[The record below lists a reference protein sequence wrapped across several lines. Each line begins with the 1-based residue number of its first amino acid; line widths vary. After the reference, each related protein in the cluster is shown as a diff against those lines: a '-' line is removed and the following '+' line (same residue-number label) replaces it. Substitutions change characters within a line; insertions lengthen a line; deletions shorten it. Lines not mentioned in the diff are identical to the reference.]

1 MKSYLNTYINNFRG
15 FSREV
20 WVLTLVTYIN
30 RAGAMV
36 MPFMTKYL
44 HDSFS
49 FNLKEIGWILACIG
63 CGSLFGS
70 WLGGK
75 FTDKIGFYTVM
86 LVSLFLTGFG
96 IIAILFLYDFVEI
109 CIGLFVIT
117 TFADMYKPAMYVA
130 VSNFTT
136 KENRTRALSIIRLA
150 VNLGIVSGPILAGL
164 LIQKNDYDY
173 LFWIDGIT
181 CVIAI
186 SAFMLLIDERK
197 FYKARKKIQRKN
209 KVLTVNKETAAID
222 KNFVIFL
229 LGSFLTAFLF
239 FQLFTTIPLYN
250 TQKLRLNQ
258 LEIGLLLSLNGLI
271 IFILEMPL
279 IGYLERKLFEST
291 KIILLGSV
299 FMASGFCCLAMSKSI
314 VVLVL
319 SIVLITIG
327 QILSFS
333 FSNAFA
339 FSRAIKG
346 QEGKYMALYAMSFSA
361 AQIMSPSVG
370 LTVCDNYSYLSNWC
384 LMSAIGL
391 IGITLYYKLDKN
403 IKFESATNDFNKL
416 AVTS

>member
-49 FNLKEIGWILACIG
+49 FSFKEIGWILACIG

-96 IIAILFLYDFVEI
+96 IIAILFLYDFIEI

-117 TFADMYKPAMYVA
+117 TCADMYKPAMYVA
-130 VSNFTT
+130 VSNFTNQQ
-136 KENRTRALSIIRLA
+136 NRTRALSLIRLS

-209 KVLTVNKETAAID
+209 SLLTVNKDTVAND
-222 KNFVIFL
+222 KNFVLFL
-229 LGSFLTAFLF
+229 LGSFFTAFLF

-250 TQKLRLNQ
+250 TQKLKLSQ
-258 LEIGLLLSLNGLI
+258 LEIGLLLSLNGFI

-291 KIILLGSV
+291 KIILLGSA
-299 FMASGFCCLAMSKSI
+299 FMASGFCCLAMSTSI

-319 SIVLITIG
+319 SIVLITVG

-333 FSNAFA
+333 FSNTFA

-361 AQIMSPSVG
+361 AQIMSPAVG
-370 LTVCDNYSYLSNWC
+370 LTVCDYSYLSNWC

-391 IGITLYYKLDKN
+391 IGVSLYYKLDKN
-403 IKFESATNDFNKL
+403 IKFESVTDLNK
-416 AVTS
+416 APVTL